1 MPPPLPALVGT
12 AWLFGDADGIRG
24 SAGNRTLNALEYN
37 VGVGGVVATLVGCG
51 DDADAGW
58 STTTASAG
66 APSDG
71 GGGGG
76 GGTSRRTDVPGAGDY
91 SFPIGGGEE
100 GGRQFGWRT
109 RRAKLLRDEGVAEDS
124 WE

>member
-12 AWLFGDADGIRG
+12 AWLDGDADGIRG

-76 GGTSRRTDVPGAGDY
+76 GGGHRR
-91 SFPIGGGEE
+91 
-100 GGRQFGWRT
+100 R
-109 RRAKLLRDEGVAEDS
+109 
-124 WE
+124 

>member
-12 AWLFGDADGIRG
+12 AWLDGDADGIRG

-58 STTTASAG
+58 STTTVVRHLHLQLDDQSQIQEGFAG
-66 APSDG
+66 N
-71 GGGGG
+71 
-76 GGTSRRTDVPGAGDY
+76 
-91 SFPIGGGEE
+91 
-100 GGRQFGWRT
+100 
-109 RRAKLLRDEGVAEDS
+109 K
-124 WE
+124 

>member
-1 MPPPLPALVGT
+1 MMPPPLPALVGT
-12 AWLFGDADGIRG
+12 AWLDGDADGIRG

-58 STTTASAG
+58 SAKRRRRRR
-66 APSDG
+66 
-71 GGGGG
+71 G

>member
-12 AWLFGDADGIRG
+12 AWLDSDADGIRG

-76 GGTSRRTDVPGAGDY
+76 GHEQEDGHAGRGGLLLPDR
-91 SFPIGGGEE
+91 GGG
-100 GGRQFGWRT
+100 GGGKAIWVADAASEAAT
-109 RRAKLLRDEGVAEDS
+109 R
-124 WE
+124 